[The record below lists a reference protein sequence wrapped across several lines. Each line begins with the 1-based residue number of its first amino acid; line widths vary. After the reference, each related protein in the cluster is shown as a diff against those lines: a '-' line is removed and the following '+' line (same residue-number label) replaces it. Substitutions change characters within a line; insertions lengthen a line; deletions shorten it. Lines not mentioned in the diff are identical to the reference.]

1 MLNAVKVCYCQRGKK
16 EKGNSGNDGGWESV
30 MWNDGGQLAGDMAL
44 WKHVSRAG
52 GGVLTSCS
60 ISLIRLQTHVHGR
73 NLGIKNWLYR
83 PGFKICS
90 AVAADW
96 NALICSTVIDAASW
110 TLAVG
115 QNCWKNWNI
124 NCNENTVQLKI
135 TNSILVAIGNLPPP
149 KKSCYIFES
158 TKNALCAAI
167 CCKENRS
174 AFLLFRGDESPY
186 STSRGSCLEP
196 KDLSESLH
204 LNQISIFMSGR
215 FKHWVGNQYNLNC
228 SGCIPAQMGLS
239 PDPLKLPQI
248 AFRVCFFFFSPHFVS
263 SPHAELV
270 KKKKKKNC
278 ATASHHFYSLPHS
291 LTVTPVAFFCLCLTV
306 LTRHRDSGS
315 SGDEAAEVARQRK
328 EERERT
334 SLRAGRMGLGALF
347 SDQHMCVFL
356 WQCMGEG
363 V

>member
-1 MLNAVKVCYCQRGKK
+1 M
-16 EKGNSGNDGGWESV
+16 
-30 MWNDGGQLAGDMAL
+30 
-44 WKHVSRAG
+44 
-52 GGVLTSCS
+52 
-60 ISLIRLQTHVHGR
+60 
-73 NLGIKNWLYR
+73 
-83 PGFKICS
+83 
-90 AVAADW
+90 
-96 NALICSTVIDAASW
+96 
-110 TLAVG
+110 
-115 QNCWKNWNI
+115 
-124 NCNENTVQLKI
+124 
-135 TNSILVAIGNLPPP
+135 
-149 KKSCYIFES
+149 
-158 TKNALCAAI
+158 
-167 CCKENRS
+167 
-174 AFLLFRGDESPY
+174 LFRGDESPY

-248 AFRVCFFFFSPHFVS
+248 AFRVCFFFLPSLCFLASCG
-263 SPHAELV
+263 ACQ
-270 KKKKKKNC
+270 KKKKKNC

-334 SLRAGRMGLGALF
+334 SVCREDGTGSIILRSAYVCLSVTVHGRGSLMFCVSVCLYVCVCVRVPVVAVEEGRKRHQGRSVRWREWACRLGNVTLGRFVGFDPGKLMQNPSASIWFGKTLGADL
-347 SDQHMCVFL
+347 SLNNNYWVYINFL
-356 WQCMGEG
+356 PYSLPQESWSPPLASWG
-363 V
+363 

>member
-1 MLNAVKVCYCQRGKK
+1 MLNAVKVCCCQRGKK

-115 QNCWKNWNI
+115 QNCWKNWKI
-124 NCNENTVQLKI
+124 NCNENRLQLKI
-135 TNSILVAIGNLPPP
+135 TNYILVAIGNLPK

-158 TKNALCAAI
+158 TKNALFAAI

-248 AFRVCFFFFSPHFVS
+248 AFRVCFFFLPSLCFLASCGACQKKRRRIAQPPLIIFTAYLILWLSPPLPFSV
-263 SPHAELV
+263 
-270 KKKKKKNC
+270 C
-278 ATASHHFYSLPHS
+278 A
-291 LTVTPVAFFCLCLTV
+291 
-306 LTRHRDSGS
+306 
-315 SGDEAAEVARQRK
+315 
-328 EERERT
+328 
-334 SLRAGRMGLGALF
+334 
-347 SDQHMCVFL
+347 
-356 WQCMGEG
+356 WQS
-363 V
+363 